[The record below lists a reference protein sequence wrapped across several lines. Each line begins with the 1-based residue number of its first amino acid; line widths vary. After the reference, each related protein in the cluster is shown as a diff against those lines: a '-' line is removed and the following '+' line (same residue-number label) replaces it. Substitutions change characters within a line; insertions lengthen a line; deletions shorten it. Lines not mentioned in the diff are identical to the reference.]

1 MPSTRSRALSEKLPC
16 AQTCAC
22 PCPQPWHAA
31 RAAAAAQDTDPNHPN
46 RSCQRAKEG
55 GSSWEKLQRFPFSS
69 RARMQSSD
77 ERVGGALHPPRP
89 PAAYHLPGACA
100 SPGARA
106 GPLVAASGGGV
117 PAGPSGDPTGRV
129 RPPQAAP
136 AAPLAPRAAAVG
148 TAECQ
153 PSASAP
159 WGSSSVGRW
168 GRPGTP
174 CRGPADTRTA
184 GSKLAPGPVPPLRPL
199 PWAPR
204 APERPCSLPRA
215 QPPPAWSAKVFQ
227 ELGVGNECSSATSPR
242 TSRRRAPGS
251 GARAQED
258 LVCTGDRGGWPAG
271 PGIRPS
277 TAELL
282 PTRLMVGACAFSLPP
297 GMRWLDS
304 GTVYPS
310 ALLVMGIWGVCDHG
324 WFLRAGPPQS
334 GCGWWAPAGALSDS
348 RWFSVALEV
357 RPPLPCQWDKPE
369 FPLWHK
375 G

>member
-1 MPSTRSRALSEKLPC
+1 MGEASEVSLFVKGPNAELGRAHRRSPAS
-16 AQTCAC
+16 
-22 PCPQPWHAA
+22 
-31 RAAAAAQDTDPNHPN
+31 
-46 RSCQRAKEG
+46 
-55 GSSWEKLQRFPFSS
+55 
-69 RARMQSSD
+69 
-77 ERVGGALHPPRP
+77 PRP

-159 WGSSSVGRW
+159 WGSSSVSRW

-184 GSKLAPGPVPPLRPL
+184 GSKLAPGPAPPLRPL

-251 GARAQED
+251 GARAQRWLALGQVTQRWLACRARHPSLPSRAAPD
-258 LVCTGDRGGWPAG
+258 KADGGGLCIFTATGD
-271 PGIRPS
+271 
-277 TAELL
+277 
-282 PTRLMVGACAFSLPP
+282 V
-297 GMRWLDS
+297 
-304 GTVYPS
+304 
-310 ALLVMGIWGVCDHG
+310 
-324 WFLRAGPPQS
+324 
-334 GCGWWAPAGALSDS
+334 
-348 RWFSVALEV
+348 VA
-357 RPPLPCQWDKPE
+357 
-369 FPLWHK
+369 
-375 G
+375 